1 MPPQSVRIDE
11 FISAIRVLKISW
23 MKFLIKIN
31 EKQKLNLFQFLV
43 GVDVEKEIY
52 NALINLSDDERT
64 VEVKRLAKH
73 YNCSISTIWR
83 KANKAGI
90 RARAERSDIGK
101 TAVDEWILEHAAA
114 LINKSRR
121 KNDKFT
127 FDVKEIYRHMKEELG
142 IVIDVSY
149 SRFCELLR
157 MRGWTVEEFKKPT
170 PHVQVISEHP
180 NQLHQFDVSICL
192 QWYFDDKKGEL
203 EEDTNYKRKY
213 YANKIEQTV
222 EQELRGKKKLH
233 RYVLVDHCSGA
244 FFFWY
249 YYALGEN
256 SIDGADFLFKAWSSK
271 KELVS
276 TITNSDYNG
285 IYQFQGLPKILYTDQ
300 GAILKKKALKNLLD
314 SLNVQLEFHE
324 SGNPRAKGMVEG
336 LMNII
341 EKGFES
347 RLKIYGI
354 KNIDELNAYAL
365 KWCVERN
372 LLKDFR
378 GAKESRI
385 EHWRKIKPEQ
395 FIKCPPHNI
404 WAALIQEDAI
414 TRKVDG
420 NGNISYMNK
429 TYTVTDTN
437 LIYKEVVVKPHAF
450 IKDSIN
456 VHYNGLVFTL
466 QANIKDEFNRT
477 ISANAVAVGD
487 NKALKETATQ
497 KFDKKSE
504 EILSNTYGV
513 DFHGKGNKRSMRPP
527 TKPKEE
533 TVLATDNIA
542 YLQPAGTDAQV
553 NPAAPITAEKR
564 TVKQSKPAEERYIK
578 LSELIRMYNAEHG
591 RITVDEKEKLVALY
605 PKGVPASVTIDDIYN
620 MLHKPA
626 ADIMKLA

>member
-11 FISAIRVLKISW
+11 FISAIRVLKISLT
-23 MKFLIKIN
+23 KFLIKIN

-52 NALINLSDDERT
+52 NALINLSDNERT
-64 VEVKRLAKH
+64 VEVKRLAKY

-90 RARAERSDIGK
+90 RARAERSDKGE

-157 MRGWTVEEFKKPT
+157 MRGWTVDEFKKPT

-300 GAILKKKALKNLLD
+300 GAILRTKALKNLLE

-395 FIKCPPHNI
+395 FIKCPPYDI

-477 ISANAVAVGD
+477 ISANAVKVGD
-487 NKALKETATQ
+487 NKALKETAVQ

-527 TKPKEE
+527 TKPKDE

-553 NPAAPITAEKR
+553 NPTAPITAEKR
-564 TVKQSKPAEERYIK
+564 TVKQSKQTEERYIK

-605 PKGVPASVTIDDIYN
+605 LKGVPASVTIDDIYN

>member
-1 MPPQSVRIDE
+1 M
-11 FISAIRVLKISW
+11 
-23 MKFLIKIN
+23 
-31 EKQKLNLFQFLV
+31 
-43 GVDVEKEIY
+43 EKEIY

-64 VEVKRLAKH
+64 NEVKRLAKH

-90 RARAERSDIGK
+90 RVRKERSNKGE

-157 MRGWTVEEFKKPT
+157 MRGWTVDEFKKPT

-395 FIKCPPHNI
+395 FIKCPAYDI

-527 TKPKEE
+527 IKPKEE

-553 NPAAPITAEKR
+553 NPTAPITAEKR
-564 TVKQSKPAEERYIK
+564 TVKQSKQTEERYIK
-578 LSELIRMYNAEHG
+578 LYELIRMYNAEHG

>member
-1 MPPQSVRIDE
+1 M
-11 FISAIRVLKISW
+11 
-23 MKFLIKIN
+23 
-31 EKQKLNLFQFLV
+31 
-43 GVDVEKEIY
+43 EKEIY

-64 VEVKRLAKH
+64 VEVKKLAKH
-73 YNCSISTIWR
+73 YNLSISTIWR

-101 TAVDEWILEHAAA
+101 TAVEEWILEHAAA

-157 MRGWTVEEFKKPT
+157 MRGWTVDEFKKPT

-324 SGNPRAKGMVEG
+324 SGNPRAKGSHER

-395 FIKCPPHNI
+395 FIKCPPYDI

-437 LIYKEVVVKPHAF
+437 LIYKEVIVKPHAF

-487 NKALKETATQ
+487 NKALKETAVQ

-553 NPAAPITAEKR
+553 NPTAPITAEKR
-564 TVKQSKPAEERYIK
+564 NVKQTKQTEERYIK

>member
-1 MPPQSVRIDE
+1 
-11 FISAIRVLKISW
+11 
-23 MKFLIKIN
+23 
-31 EKQKLNLFQFLV
+31 
-43 GVDVEKEIY
+43 
-52 NALINLSDDERT
+52 
-64 VEVKRLAKH
+64 
-73 YNCSISTIWR
+73 
-83 KANKAGI
+83 
-90 RARAERSDIGK
+90 
-101 TAVDEWILEHAAA
+101 
-114 LINKSRR
+114 
-121 KNDKFT
+121 
-127 FDVKEIYRHMKEELG
+127 MKEELG

-157 MRGWTVEEFKKPT
+157 MRGWTVDEFKKPT

-222 EQELRGKKKLH
+222 ENELRGKKKLH

-271 KELVS
+271 KELLS

-314 SLNVQLEFHE
+314 SLNIQLEFHE

-395 FIKCPPHNI
+395 FIKCPAYDI

-456 VHYNGLVFTL
+456 VHHNGLVFTL

-487 NKALKETATQ
+487 NKALKETAVQ

-553 NPAAPITAEKR
+553 NPTAPITAEKR
-564 TVKQSKPAEERYIK
+564 TVKQSKHTEERYIK

>member
-1 MPPQSVRIDE
+1 MPPRSVRIDE
-11 FISAIRVLKISW
+11 FISAIRVLKISR

-52 NALINLSDDERT
+52 DALINLSDDERT

-90 RARAERSDIGK
+90 RARAERSDKGE
-101 TAVDEWILEHAAA
+101 TAVEEWILEHAAA

-157 MRGWTVEEFKKPT
+157 MRGWTVDEFKKPT

-192 QWYFDDKKGEL
+192 QWYFDEKKGEL
-203 EEDTNYKRKY
+203 EEDTDYKRKY

-222 EQELRGKKKLH
+222 EKELRGKKKLH
-233 RYVLVDHCSGA
+233 RYVLVDHTSGA

-385 EHWRKIKPEQ
+385 EHWRNIKPEQ
-395 FIKCPPHNI
+395 FIKCPPYDI

-437 LIYKEVVVKPHAF
+437 LIYKEVIVKPHAF

-477 ISANAVAVGD
+477 ISANAVKVGE

-533 TVLATDNIA
+533 TVLATDNVA

-553 NPAAPITAEKR
+553 NPTAPLTAEKR
-564 TVKQSKPAEERYIK
+564 NVKQTKQTEERYIK

-591 RITVDEKEKLVALY
+591 RITVDEKGKLVALY

>member
-1 MPPQSVRIDE
+1 M
-11 FISAIRVLKISW
+11 
-23 MKFLIKIN
+23 
-31 EKQKLNLFQFLV
+31 
-43 GVDVEKEIY
+43 EKEIY
-52 NALINLSDDERT
+52 NALMNLSDDERT
-64 VEVKRLAKH
+64 NEVKRLAKY

-90 RARAERSDIGK
+90 RVRKERSNKGE

-127 FDVKEIYRHMKEELG
+127 FDIKEIYKHMQEDLG

-149 SRFCELLR
+149 PRFCELLR
-157 MRGWTVEEFKKPT
+157 ERGLTVSEFKKAT

-233 RYVLVDHCSGA
+233 RYVLVDHTSGA

-276 TITNSDYNG
+276 NITKEEYNG

-300 GAILKKKALKNLLD
+300 GAILKRKALKNLME
-314 SLNVQLEFHE
+314 SLNIQVKFHQ

-354 KNIDELNAYAL
+354 KNVDELNAYAL

-372 LLKDFR
+372 LLKGFR
-378 GAKESRI
+378 GAKVSRI
-385 EHWRKIKPEQ
+385 ELWRKIKPEQ
-395 FIKCPPHNI
+395 FIKCPAYDI
-404 WAALIQEDAI
+404 WAALIQEDPVK
-414 TRKVDG
+414 RKVDG

-429 TYTVTDTN
+429 TYTITDTN
-437 LIYKEVVVKPHAF
+437 VFYKEVTVKPHAF

-456 VHYNGLVFTL
+456 VHYDGLVFTL
-466 QANIKDEFNRT
+466 EANQKDEFNRT
-477 ISANAVAVGD
+477 ISKNAVKVGE

-504 EILSNTYGV
+504 EILSNIYGV
-513 DFHGKGNKRSMRPP
+513 DFHGNGNKRTMRPP
-527 TKPKEE
+527 TAPKEE
-533 TVLATDNIA
+533 TVLETDNIA
-542 YLQPAGTDAQV
+542 YITPAGSDAQV
-553 NPAAPITAEKR
+553 NPTAPITKEKQVMKN
-564 TVKQSKPAEERYIK
+564 TKKQEERYIK
-578 LSELIRMYNAEHG
+578 LSELIRMYNTEHG
-591 RITVDEKEKLVALY
+591 RITVEQREVLEQAY
-605 PKGVPASVTIDDIYN
+605 PKGVPASITVDDIYN
-620 MLHKPA
+620 MLNKS

>member
-11 FISAIRVLKISW
+11 FISAIRVLKISRT
-23 MKFLIKIN
+23 KFLIRIN

-73 YNCSISTIWR
+73 YNRSISTIWR

-90 RARAERSDIGK
+90 RARVERSDKGE

-157 MRGWTVEEFKKPT
+157 MRGWTMDEFKKPA

-300 GAILKKKALKNLLD
+300 GAILRTKALKNLLE

-395 FIKCPPHNI
+395 FIKCPSYDI

-437 LIYKEVVVKPHAF
+437 LIYKEVIVKPHAF

-477 ISANAVAVGD
+477 ISANAVAVGE
-487 NKALKETATQ
+487 NKALKETAVQ

-527 TKPKEE
+527 TKPKKE

-553 NPAAPITAEKR
+553 NPTAPITAEKR
-564 TVKQSKPAEERYIK
+564 TVKQTKQTEERYIK

>member
-1 MPPQSVRIDE
+1 M
-11 FISAIRVLKISW
+11 
-23 MKFLIKIN
+23 
-31 EKQKLNLFQFLV
+31 
-43 GVDVEKEIY
+43 EKEIY

-64 VEVKRLAKH
+64 VEVKKLAKH
-73 YNCSISTIWR
+73 YNLSISTIWR

-157 MRGWTVEEFKKPT
+157 MRGWTVDEFKKPT

-395 FIKCPPHNI
+395 FIKCPAYDI

-527 TKPKEE
+527 IKPKEE

-553 NPAAPITAEKR
+553 NPTAPITAEKR
-564 TVKQSKPAEERYIK
+564 TVKQSKQTEERYIK
-578 LSELIRMYNAEHG
+578 LYELIRMYNAEHG

>member
-1 MPPQSVRIDE
+1 M
-11 FISAIRVLKISW
+11 
-23 MKFLIKIN
+23 
-31 EKQKLNLFQFLV
+31 
-43 GVDVEKEIY
+43 EKEIY
-52 NALINLSDDERT
+52 NALINLSDNERT
-64 VEVKRLAKH
+64 NEVKRLAKY

-90 RARAERSDIGK
+90 RVRKERS
-101 TAVDEWILEHAAA
+101 
-114 LINKSRR
+114 NKG
-121 KNDKFT
+121 
-127 FDVKEIYRHMKEELG
+127 KEIYKHMQEDLG
-142 IVIDVSY
+142 VVIDVSY
-149 SRFCELLR
+149 PRFCELLR
-157 MRGWTVEEFKKPT
+157 ERGLTVSEFKKAT

-203 EEDTNYKRKY
+203 EENTDFKKKY
-213 YANKIEQTV
+213 YSNKIEQTV
-222 EQELRGKKKLH
+222 EKELRGKKKLH
-233 RYVLVDHCSGA
+233 RYVLVDHTSGA

-249 YYALGEN
+249 YYAEGEN

-276 TITNSDYNG
+276 TITKEEYNG

-300 GAILKKKALKNLLD
+300 GAILKRKALKNLME
-314 SLNVQLEFHE
+314 SLNIQVEFHQ

-372 LLKDFR
+372 LLKGFR
-378 GAKESRI
+378 GAKVSRI
-385 EHWRKIKPEQ
+385 ELWRKIKPEQ
-395 FIKCPPHNI
+395 FIKCPPYDI
-404 WAALIQEDAI
+404 WAALIQEDPVK
-414 TRKVDG
+414 RKVDG

-429 TYTVTDTN
+429 TYTITDTN
-437 LIYKEVVVKPHAF
+437 VFYKEVIIKPHAF

-456 VHYNGLVFTL
+456 VHYDGLVFTL
-466 QANIKDEFNRT
+466 EANQKDEFNRT
-477 ISANAVAVGD
+477 ISKNAVKVGE

-504 EILSNTYGV
+504 EILSNVYGV
-513 DFHGKGNKRSMRPP
+513 DFKGNGNKRTMRPP
-527 TKPKEE
+527 TAPKEE
-533 TVLATDNIA
+533 TVLETDNIA
-542 YLQPAGTDAQV
+542 YIQPAGTDAQV
-553 NPAAPITAEKR
+553 NPTAPITTEKR
-564 TVKQSKPAEERYIK
+564 IVKQSKPAEERYIK
-578 LSELIRMYNAEHG
+578 LSELIRMYNTEHG
-591 RITVDEKEKLVALY
+591 RITVEQREVLEQAY
-605 PKGVPASVTIDDIYN
+605 PKGVPASITVDDIYN
-620 MLHKPA
+620 MLNKPA

>member
-1 MPPQSVRIDE
+1 MY
-11 FISAIRVLKISW
+11 
-23 MKFLIKIN
+23 FLIKIN

-52 NALINLSDDERT
+52 NALINLSDNERI

-90 RARAERSDIGK
+90 RVRKERSNKGE
-101 TAVDEWILEHAAA
+101 TAVAEWILEHAAA

-192 QWYFDDKKGEL
+192 QWYFDEKKGEL

-271 KELVS
+271 KGLVS

-395 FIKCPPHNI
+395 FIKCPPYDI

-527 TKPKEE
+527 IKPKEE

-553 NPAAPITAEKR
+553 NPTAPITAEKR
-564 TVKQSKPAEERYIK
+564 TVKQSKQTEERYIK

>member
-1 MPPQSVRIDE
+1 M
-11 FISAIRVLKISW
+11 
-23 MKFLIKIN
+23 
-31 EKQKLNLFQFLV
+31 
-43 GVDVEKEIY
+43 EKEIY

-64 VEVKRLAKH
+64 NEVKRLAKY

-90 RARAERSDIGK
+90 RVRKERSNKGE
-101 TAVDEWILEHAAA
+101 TAVAEWILEHAAA
-114 LINKSRR
+114 LVNKSRR

-127 FDVKEIYRHMKEELG
+127 FDIKEIYKHMQEDLG
-142 IVIDVSY
+142 IVINVSY
-149 SRFCELLR
+149 PRFCELLR
-157 MRGWTVEEFKKPT
+157 ERGLTVNEFKKAT
-170 PHVQVISEHP
+170 PHVQVISEYP
-180 NQLHQFDVSICL
+180 NQLHQFDISICL

-203 EEDTNYKRKY
+203 EENTDLKRKY
-213 YANKIEQTV
+213 YSNKIEQTV
-222 EQELRGKKKLH
+222 EKELRGKKKLH
-233 RYVLVDHCSGA
+233 RYVLVDHASGA

-249 YYALGEN
+249 YYAQGEN

-271 KELVS
+271 KELVN
-276 TITNSDYNG
+276 TITTEEYNG

-300 GAILKKKALKNLLD
+300 GAILKRKALKNLME
-314 SLNVQLEFHE
+314 SLNIQVEFHQ

-372 LLKDFR
+372 LLKCFR
-378 GAKESRI
+378 GAKASRI
-385 EHWRKIKPEQ
+385 ELWRKIKPEQ
-395 FIKCPPHNI
+395 FIKCPPYDI
-404 WAALIQEDAI
+404 WAALIQEDPLK
-414 TRKVDG
+414 RKIDG

-429 TYTVTDTN
+429 TYTITDTN
-437 LIYKEVVVKPHAF
+437 VFYKEVIVKPHAF

-456 VHYNGLVFTL
+456 IHYDGLVFTL
-466 QANIKDEFNRT
+466 EANQKDEFNRT
-477 ISANAVAVGD
+477 ISKNAVKVGE

-504 EILSNTYGV
+504 EILSNVYGV
-513 DFHGKGNKRSMRPP
+513 DFHGNGNKRTMRPP
-527 TKPKEE
+527 TKPKDE

-542 YLQPAGTDAQV
+542 YMQPAGSDAQV
-553 NPAAPITAEKR
+553 NPTAPITKEKQVMKNTKR
-564 TVKQSKPAEERYIK
+564 QEERYIK
-578 LSELIRMYNAEHG
+578 LSELIRMYNTEHG
-591 RITVDEKEKLVALY
+591 RITVEQREQLEQIY
-605 PKGVPASVTIDDIYN
+605 PKGVPANITVDDIYN
-620 MLHKPA
+620 MLNKPA

>member
-1 MPPQSVRIDE
+1 M
-11 FISAIRVLKISW
+11 
-23 MKFLIKIN
+23 
-31 EKQKLNLFQFLV
+31 
-43 GVDVEKEIY
+43 EKEIY

-64 VEVKRLAKH
+64 VEVKKLAKH
-73 YNCSISTIWR
+73 YNLSISTIWR

-101 TAVDEWILEHAAA
+101 TAVEEWILEHAAA

-157 MRGWTVEEFKKPT
+157 MRGWTVDEFKKPT

-395 FIKCPPHNI
+395 FIKCPPYDI

-437 LIYKEVVVKPHAF
+437 LIYKEVIVKPHAF

-487 NKALKETATQ
+487 NKALKETAVQ

-553 NPAAPITAEKR
+553 NPTAPITAEKR
-564 TVKQSKPAEERYIK
+564 NVKQTKQTEERYIK

>member
-1 MPPQSVRIDE
+1 M
-11 FISAIRVLKISW
+11 
-23 MKFLIKIN
+23 
-31 EKQKLNLFQFLV
+31 
-43 GVDVEKEIY
+43 EKEIY
-52 NALINLSDDERT
+52 NALINLSDEERT

-73 YNCSISTIWR
+73 YNLSISTIWR

-157 MRGWTVEEFKKPT
+157 MRGWTVDEFKKPT

-300 GAILKKKALKNLLD
+300 GAILKKKALKNLME

-395 FIKCPPHNI
+395 FIKCPPYDI

-437 LIYKEVVVKPHAF
+437 LIYKEVIVKPHAF

-456 VHYNGLVFTL
+456 VHYNGLVYTL

-487 NKALKETATQ
+487 NKALKETAVQ

-553 NPAAPITAEKR
+553 NPTAPLTAEKR
-564 TVKQSKPAEERYIK
+564 TVKQSKQTEERYIK

>member
-1 MPPQSVRIDE
+1 MPPRSVRIDE
-11 FISAIRVLKISW
+11 FISAIRGLKNTR
-23 MKFLIKIN
+23 MYFLIKTN

-64 VEVKRLAKH
+64 NEVKRLAKY

-90 RARAERSDIGK
+90 RVRKERSNKGE
-101 TAVDEWILEHAAA
+101 TAVEEWILEHAAA

-395 FIKCPPHNI
+395 FIKCPAYDI

-527 TKPKEE
+527 IKPKEE

-553 NPAAPITAEKR
+553 NPNAPITAEKR
-564 TVKQSKPAEERYIK
+564 NVKQSKQTEERYIK

>member
-1 MPPQSVRIDE
+1 M
-11 FISAIRVLKISW
+11 
-23 MKFLIKIN
+23 
-31 EKQKLNLFQFLV
+31 
-43 GVDVEKEIY
+43 EKEIY

-73 YNCSISTIWR
+73 YNRSISTIWR

-90 RARAERSDIGK
+90 RARAERSDKGE

-157 MRGWTVEEFKKPT
+157 MRGWTVDEFKKPT

-300 GAILKKKALKNLLD
+300 GAILKKKALKNLLE

-527 TKPKEE
+527 IKPKEE

-553 NPAAPITAEKR
+553 NPTAPLTAEKR
-564 TVKQSKPAEERYIK
+564 TVKQTKQTEERYIK

>member
-1 MPPQSVRIDE
+1 M
-11 FISAIRVLKISW
+11 
-23 MKFLIKIN
+23 
-31 EKQKLNLFQFLV
+31 
-43 GVDVEKEIY
+43 EKEIY

-64 VEVKRLAKH
+64 NEVKRLAKY

-90 RARAERSDIGK
+90 RVRKERSNKGE

-127 FDVKEIYRHMKEELG
+127 FDIKEIYKHMQEDLG

-149 SRFCELLR
+149 PRFCELLR
-157 MRGWTVEEFKKPT
+157 ERGLTVSEFKKAT
-170 PHVQVISEHP
+170 PHVQVISEYP

-203 EEDTNYKRKY
+203 EENTDLKRKY
-213 YANKIEQTV
+213 YSNKIEQTV
-222 EQELRGKKKLH
+222 EKELRGKKKLH
-233 RYVLVDHCSGA
+233 RYVLVDHTSGA

-249 YYALGEN
+249 YNALGEN

-276 TITNSDYNG
+276 TITKEEYNG

-300 GAILKKKALKNLLD
+300 GAILKRKALKNLME
-314 SLNVQLEFHE
+314 SLNIQVEFHQ

-372 LLKDFR
+372 LLKGFR
-378 GAKESRI
+378 GAKVSRI
-385 EHWRKIKPEQ
+385 ELWRKIKPEQ
-395 FIKCPPHNI
+395 FIKCPAYDI
-404 WAALIQEDAI
+404 WAALIQEDPVK
-414 TRKVDG
+414 RKVDG

-429 TYTVTDTN
+429 TYTITDTN
-437 LIYKEVVVKPHAF
+437 VFYKEVVVKPHAF

-456 VHYNGLVFTL
+456 VHYDGLVFTL
-466 QANIKDEFNRT
+466 EANQKDEFNRT
-477 ISANAVAVGD
+477 ISKNAVKVGE

-504 EILSNTYGV
+504 EILSNVYGV
-513 DFHGKGNKRSMRPP
+513 DFHGNGNKRTMRPP
-527 TKPKEE
+527 TAPKEE
-533 TVLATDNIA
+533 TVLETDNIT
-542 YLQPAGTDAQV
+542 YIQPAGTDAHV
-553 NPAAPITAEKR
+553 NPTAPITTEKR
-564 TVKQSKPAEERYIK
+564 TVKQSKLAEERYIK
-578 LSELIRMYNAEHG
+578 LSELIRMYNTEHG
-591 RITVDEKEKLVALY
+591 RITVEQREVLEQAY
-605 PKGVPASVTIDDIYN
+605 PKGVPASITVDDIYN
-620 MLHKPA
+620 MLNKPA

>member
-1 MPPQSVRIDE
+1 MPPRSVRIDE
-11 FISAIRVLKISW
+11 FISAIRGLKNTR
-23 MKFLIKIN
+23 MYFLIKIN

-64 VEVKRLAKH
+64 VEVKRLAKY

-90 RARAERSDIGK
+90 RVRAERSDKGE

-300 GAILKKKALKNLLD
+300 GAILRTKALKNLLE

-395 FIKCPPHNI
+395 FIKCPPYDI

-487 NKALKETATQ
+487 NKALKETAVQ

-553 NPAAPITAEKR
+553 NPTAPLTAEKR
-564 TVKQSKPAEERYIK
+564 NVKQSKQTEERYIK

-620 MLHKPA
+620 MLHKHA

>member
-1 MPPQSVRIDE
+1 M
-11 FISAIRVLKISW
+11 
-23 MKFLIKIN
+23 
-31 EKQKLNLFQFLV
+31 
-43 GVDVEKEIY
+43 EKEIY
-52 NALINLSDDERT
+52 NALINLSDEERT
-64 VEVKRLAKH
+64 LEVKRLAKH
-73 YNCSISTIWR
+73 YNCSVSTIWR

-90 RARAERSDIGK
+90 RVRKERSNKG
-101 TAVDEWILEHAAA
+101 TTSAPEWILEHAAA

-127 FDVKEIYRHMKEELG
+127 FDVKEIYRHMKDDLG

-149 SRFCELLR
+149 PRFCELLR
-157 MRGWTVEEFKKPT
+157 ERGLTVNEFKKPT

-203 EEDTNYKRKY
+203 EENTDLKRKY
-213 YANKIEQTV
+213 YSNKVEQTV
-222 EQELRGKKKLH
+222 EKELRGKKKLH
-233 RYVLVDHCSGA
+233 RYVLVDHTSGA

-249 YYALGEN
+249 YYSEGEN

-276 TITNSDYNG
+276 SITNEEYNG
-285 IYQFQGLPKILYTDQ
+285 IYQFQGIPKILYTDQ
-300 GAILKKKALKNLLD
+300 GAILKRKAMKNLLE
-314 SLNVQLEFHE
+314 SLNIQLEFHE

-378 GAKESRI
+378 GAKASRI
-385 EHWRKIKPEQ
+385 DLWRKIKPEQ
-395 FIKCPPHNI
+395 FIKCPAYDI
-404 WAALIQEDAI
+404 WAALIQEDPI

-429 TYTVTDTN
+429 TYTITDTN
-437 LIYKEVVVKPHAF
+437 IFYKEVIVKPHAF
-450 IKDSIN
+450 INDSIN
-456 VHYNGLVFTL
+456 VHYNGFVFTL
-466 QANIKDEFNRT
+466 KANQKDEFNRT
-477 ISANAVAVGD
+477 ISQNAVKVGES
-487 NKALKETATQ
+487 KALKETTTQ

-504 EILSNTYGV
+504 EILSNIYGV
-513 DFHGKGNKRSMRPP
+513 DFHGNGNKRTMRPP
-527 TKPKEE
+527 TKPKEK

-542 YLQPAGTDAQV
+542 YLEVIGTDAQV
-553 NPAAPITAEKR
+553 NPTTPITAEKR
-564 TVKQSKPAEERYIK
+564 TVKQGKSAEERYIK
-578 LSELIRMYNAEHG
+578 LSELIRMYNAEFG
-591 RITVDEKEKLVALY
+591 KITPKQRESLEKLY
-605 PKGVPASVTIDDIYN
+605 PDGVPVSISINDIYDV
-620 MLHKPA
+620 LHKPSA
-626 ADIMKLA
+626 EIYKLA